1 MQDPAGRHERLLIVT
16 ADDFGLHPAVNEA
29 VEAACAAGT
38 LTAAS
43 LMVGAPHVADAV
55 RRARTLPALA
65 VGLHLTLADGQA
77 VLPRRRI
84 PDLVDAQGRF
94 GDHMAYDGW
103 RFFAYPGVKRQLAAE
118 IRAQFQAFADTGLV
132 LDHADAHK
140 HFHLHP
146 GILAM
151 LIAIGR
157 EFGLR
162 SVRIPAEPRTHA
174 RRTHPGAGAALG
186 SALLSPWLAHM
197 RRRVRAAGLACN
209 DRVFGIADSGGLDE
223 QRLLAIL
230 EALPPGL
237 SEIYLHP
244 ATRSGAA
251 ISASMSGYRHE
262 AELAALLSP
271 RVQARLSRGD
281 IVLSSYGRA
290 VAPGCASGAA

>member
-1 MQDPAGRHERLLIVT
+1 MQDPAGRHGRFLIVT

-29 VEAACAAGT
+29 VEAAAAAGT

-43 LMVGAPHVADAV
+43 LMVGAPHAADAV
-55 RRARTLPALA
+55 RRARALPGLA
-65 VGLHLTLADGQA
+65 VGLHLTLADGQS
-77 VLPRRRI
+77 VLSRRQI
-84 PDLVDAQGRF
+84 PDLVDAQQRF

-118 IRAQFQAFADTGLV
+118 IRAQFQAFADTGLP

-146 GILAM
+146 GILS
-151 LIAIGR
+151 LLLAIGR

-162 SVRIPAEPRTHA
+162 SVRIPAEPGAYA
-174 RRTHPGAGAALG
+174 RRARPGFGAGLG
-186 SALLSPWLAHM
+186 GALLSPWVALM

-209 DRVFGIADSGGLDE
+209 DRIFGITDSGGLDE
-223 QRLLAIL
+223 GRLLAIL

-237 SEIYLHP
+237 SEVYLHP
-244 ATRSGAA
+244 GTRSGAA
-251 ISASMSGYRHE
+251 ITASMAGYRHE

-271 RVQARLSRGD
+271 RVRTRLHGGD
-281 IVLSSYGRA
+281 ITLTSYGA
-290 VAPGCASGAA
+290 MAARDAA